1 MEFFFFNRKDKLLG
15 KCNNCFNNV
24 PQPPKTFKTR
34 KKGGVGVGGQKL
46 ENWDSSIT
54 GSVHC
59 GLKCRFDGTMGRCCW
74 GDVMA

>member
-1 MEFFFFNRKDKLLG
+1 MEFFFFLIEKTNSWVNVIIVSIMCPNHPRRLKQERKA
-15 KCNNCFNNV
+15 
-24 PQPPKTFKTR
+24 
-34 KKGGVGVGGQKL
+34 GGGGQKL

-74 GDVMA
+74 GDLMA